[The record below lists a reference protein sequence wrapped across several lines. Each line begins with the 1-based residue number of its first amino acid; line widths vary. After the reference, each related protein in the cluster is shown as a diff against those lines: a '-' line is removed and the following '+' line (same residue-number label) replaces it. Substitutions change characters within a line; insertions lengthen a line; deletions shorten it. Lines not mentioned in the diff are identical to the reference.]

1 MLVPETPKSPFDSAQ
16 GKPLDV
22 APRILEELAKTI
34 PVLDKSQHGWWRLAV
49 LAIVGGAI
57 ACSII
62 WVQKMEPQPP
72 QSDSACRLVGSAIV
86 CD

>member
-1 MLVPETPKSPFDSAQ
+1 MLVPDAPKSP
-16 GKPLDV
+16 LDV
-22 APRILEELAKTI
+22 VPKILEEVGKAI

-49 LAIVGGAI
+49 LAVVGGAI

-62 WVQKMEPQPP
+62 WVQKIEPQPP